1 MAAIEVFLG
10 RRGFQR
16 EGQRTG
22 VLYQAMG
29 QLRLTV
35 AGHKKVCVETLSS
48 FQDKGVTACNFTV

>member
-35 AGHKKVCVETLSS
+35 AGHKKVCV
-48 FQDKGVTACNFTV
+48 